1 MKTLAIL
8 IMMAL
13 MPSLFAVGQP
23 VKRQVSKVKPTAA
36 HVHNLSFKLLRDN
49 SNDPVPFAIA
59 KVYRGK
65 TFISG
70 GISDIEGL
78 VKLKGAFKINDKV
91 IFNVGGYKQLS
102 YKLTRKSLIEKGDI
116 IVHLIENIE
125 AMNEVVI
132 SYKRPIM
139 SKDEVSTGGRL
150 AAQEIVGLSS
160 RSKASSRHKV
170 RRERDYNNQK
180 VNYGYSTSNIS
191 DNLSGNNE
199 FKSKKPN
206 LWIRT
211 KDEPTSTFS
220 ADVDVAS
227 YGFCRRILDQG
238 ALPEEESVRPEEFI
252 NAMHYDYA
260 APSGNEIIATNTT
273 LVDCPWAFG
282 HKLLR
287 VGLKTKNIAFDS
299 VPPCNLVFLLDVSGS
314 MSGEGRLDYVKQSMI
329 MLTEQLR
336 PQDMVSIV
344 VYAGAAGIV
353 LDGAKGTE
361 KATIIGA
368 LERLESG
375 GSTAGGA
382 GIELAYQTA
391 KNHFIDGGIN
401 RVILCTDGDF
411 NVGVSSESGL
421 EELIET
427 KRKTNIFLS
436 VLGYGMG
443 NYKDNKLETLAGKGN
458 GNYAYINTLADAKK
472 VLVQQMSGTLMT
484 LAKDC
489 KFQISFNDKAVKKY
503 KLIGYE
509 DRLLNNQDFANDKK
523 DAGEVGAGQTVTL
536 FYELDMKVN
545 YVWDKPEPQLAVLK
559 VRYKLPEQ
567 DTSTLRTTTILNK
580 SEPLNLVPKST
591 VLAISAAAFAL
602 QLQSNIT
609 RFDFEENAKLLIGH
623 DLHKTE
629 DGAQLLN
636 YIKLAGKLMKEDGG
650 SARYEDD

>member
-1 MKTLAIL
+1 
-8 IMMAL
+8 
-13 MPSLFAVGQP
+13 
-23 VKRQVSKVKPTAA
+23 
-36 HVHNLSFKLLRDN
+36 
-49 SNDPVPFAIA
+49 
-59 KVYRGK
+59 
-65 TFISG
+65 
-70 GISDIEGL
+70 
-78 VKLKGAFKINDKV
+78 
-91 IFNVGGYKQLS
+91 
-102 YKLTRKSLIEKGDI
+102 
-116 IVHLIENIE
+116 
-125 AMNEVVI
+125 
-132 SYKRPIM
+132 
-139 SKDEVSTGGRL
+139 
-150 AAQEIVGLSS
+150 
-160 RSKASSRHKV
+160 
-170 RRERDYNNQK
+170 
-180 VNYGYSTSNIS
+180 
-191 DNLSGNNE
+191 
-199 FKSKKPN
+199 
-206 LWIRT
+206 
-211 KDEPTSTFS
+211 
-220 ADVDVAS
+220 
-227 YGFCRRILDQG
+227 
-238 ALPEEESVRPEEFI
+238 
-252 NAMHYDYA
+252 
-260 APSGNEIIATNTT
+260 
-273 LVDCPWAFG
+273 
-282 HKLLR
+282 
-287 VGLKTKNIAFDS
+287 
-299 VPPCNLVFLLDVSGS
+299 